1 MIVYC
6 NSDFIYYVEF
16 KRIKFLIDN
25 NIYVFLGN
33 LKNNCIEYNDV
44 NINFKL
50 LNKFKLNFWDENSNK
65 MVSHIKFLVKYSS
78 ILSKLI
84 NEEEFNDVEFKEF
97 DARLIFGSTF
107 EYGSYYIRFNNKNFL
122 NMQSLKLKSDTIL
135 INVEKELMDL
145 LNKEGDLID
154 STNL

>member
-6 NSDFIYYVEF
+6 GRDFIYYIEF

-33 LKNNCIEYNDV
+33 LKNNCIEYN
-44 NINFKL
+44 NAHINFKL

-65 MVSHIKFLVKYSS
+65 MISHIKFLVKYSS

-84 NEEEFNDVEFKEF
+84 NEEEFENVEFKEF
-97 DARLIFGSTF
+97 DMRLIYESTF
-107 EYGSYYIRFNNKNFL
+107 EYGSYYIEFNNKNFL
-122 NMQSLKLKSDTIL
+122 NTQTLKFKSDAIL
-135 INVEKELMDL
+135 INVEKELIDL
-145 LNKEGDLID
+145 LNKEVI
-154 STNL
+154 

>member
-1 MIVYC
+1 MIVHC
-6 NSDFIYYVEF
+6 GRDFIYYVEF

-33 LKNNCIEYNDV
+33 LKNNCIEYN
-44 NINFKL
+44 NAHINFKL

-65 MVSHIKFLVKYSS
+65 MISHIKFLVKYSS

-97 DARLIFGSTF
+97 DMKLIYESVF
-107 EYGSYYIRFNNKNFL
+107 EYGSYYIEFNNKNFL
-122 NMQSLKLKSDTIL
+122 NTQTLEFKSDTIL
-135 INVEKELMDL
+135 IDVEKELIDL
-145 LNKEGDLID
+145 LNKEVI
-154 STNL
+154 

>member
-6 NSDFIYYVEF
+6 GRDFIYYIEF

-33 LKNNCIEYNDV
+33 LKNNCIEYN
-44 NINFKL
+44 NSHINFKF

-65 MVSHIKFLVKYSS
+65 MISHIKFLVKYSS

-97 DARLIFGSTF
+97 DMRLIYESTF
-107 EYGSYYIRFNNKNFL
+107 EYGSYYIEFNNKNFL
-122 NMQSLKLKSDTIL
+122 NTQTLRFKNDTIL
-135 INVEKELMDL
+135 IEVEKELIDL
-145 LNKEGDLID
+145 LNKEVI
-154 STNL
+154 

>member
-6 NSDFIYYVEF
+6 GRDFIYYIEF

-25 NIYVFLGN
+25 NMYVFLGN
-33 LKNNCIEYNDV
+33 LKNNCIEYN
-44 NINFKL
+44 NAHINFKL

-97 DARLIFGSTF
+97 DMKLIYESVF
-107 EYGSYYIRFNNKNFL
+107 EYGSYYIEFNNKNFL
-122 NMQSLKLKSDTIL
+122 NAQTLKFKSDAIL
-135 INVEKELMDL
+135 INVEKELIDL
-145 LNKEGDLID
+145 LNKEVI
-154 STNL
+154 

>member
-6 NSDFIYYVEF
+6 GRDFIYYIEF

-33 LKNNCIEYNDV
+33 LKNNCIEYN
-44 NINFKL
+44 NAHINFKL

-65 MVSHIKFLVKYSS
+65 MISHIKFLVKYSS

-97 DARLIFGSTF
+97 DMKLIYESVF
-107 EYGSYYIRFNNKNFL
+107 EYGSYYIEFNNKNFL
-122 NMQSLKLKSDTIL
+122 NAQTLKFKSDAIL
-135 INVEKELMDL
+135 INVEKELIDL
-145 LNKEGDLID
+145 LNKEVI
-154 STNL
+154 

>member
-6 NSDFIYYVEF
+6 GRDFIYYIEF

-33 LKNNCIEYNDV
+33 LKNNCIEYN
-44 NINFKL
+44 NSHINFKL

-84 NEEEFNDVEFKEF
+84 NEEEFENVEFKEF
-97 DARLIFGSTF
+97 DMKLIYESVF
-107 EYGSYYIRFNNKNFL
+107 EYGSYYIEFNNKNFL
-122 NMQSLKLKSDTIL
+122 NTQTLRFKSNTIL
-135 INVEKELMDL
+135 IEVEKELIDL
-145 LNKEGDLID
+145 LNKEVI
-154 STNL
+154 

>member
-6 NSDFIYYVEF
+6 GRDFIYYIEF

-33 LKNNCIEYNDV
+33 LKNNCIEYN
-44 NINFKL
+44 NAHINFKL

-65 MVSHIKFLVKYSS
+65 IISHIKFLVKYSS

-97 DARLIFGSTF
+97 DMRLIYESTF
-107 EYGSYYIRFNNKNFL
+107 EYGSYYIEFNNKNFL
-122 NMQSLKLKSDTIL
+122 NVQTLKFKSDAIL
-135 INVEKELMDL
+135 INVEKELIDL
-145 LNKEGDLID
+145 LNKEVI
-154 STNL
+154 

>member
-1 MIVYC
+1 MIVHC
-6 NSDFIYYVEF
+6 GRDFIYYVEF

-33 LKNNCIEYNDV
+33 LKNNCIEYSDSH
-44 NINFKL
+44 INFKL

-65 MVSHIKFLVKYSS
+65 MISHIKFLVKYSS

-97 DARLIFGSTF
+97 DMKLIYESVF
-107 EYGSYYIRFNNKNFL
+107 EYGSYYIEFNNKNFL
-122 NMQSLKLKSDTIL
+122 NAQTLKFKSDAIL
-135 INVEKELMDL
+135 INVEKELIDL
-145 LNKEGDLID
+145 LNKEVI
-154 STNL
+154 